1 MRKIGSIHSAGHP
14 IMVIYYDDKATVNP
28 FRICLEWYEDGRRHR
43 KQVNRYADLF
53 SCGIEMEKYTQMFN
67 FE

>member
-1 MRKIGSIHSAGHP
+1 
-14 IMVIYYDDKATVNP
+14 MVIYYDDKATVNP

>member
-1 MRKIGSIHSAGHP
+1 MKKIGSIHSAGHP
-14 IMVIYYDDKATVNP
+14 ELTIYYDEKVSVNP
-28 FRICLEWYEDGRRHR
+28 FRVCLEYWEDGRRHK

-53 SCGIEMEKYTQMFN
+53 SCGIEMEKYTKMFN

>member
-1 MRKIGSIHSAGHP
+1 MKKIGSIHSAGHP
-14 IMVIYYDDKATVNP
+14 ELTIYYDDKVSVNP
-28 FRICLEWYEDGRRHR
+28 FRVCLEYWEDGRRHK

-53 SCGIEMEKYTQMFN
+53 SCGIEMEKYTKMFN